1 MDVSEIPVL
10 TKKVQSP
17 ANEAGVVN
25 ASQVDMAALV
35 AQVKQSVLAELTE
48 QWSTQIAEQ
57 VTAQVEQRLAA
68 QAEQQRSVLSDYAQL
83 VQQSIESDARAHVGD
98 SIQAVESAFR
108 QAMTTLGQ
116 QQLQLLEEKYAQLWQ
131 TQQDEMAVKAQALNE
146 EMLAALTLHSKQLQI
161 ESKKIL
167 STEHA
172 AVESQ
177 LTDDYRQSLE
187 KAFAEFAS
195 LQTVHFKQQ
204 FTAELPEIQA
214 AMETKVSGLVQAQM
228 SELEKQLNSQLKARI
243 LEVLQGIRFVMPNL

>member
-17 ANEAGVVN
+17 ANEASVVS

-57 VTAQVEQRLAA
+57 VTAQVQQRMAA
-68 QAEQQRSVLSDYAQL
+68 QAEREREMLSEYAQL

-108 QAMTTLGQ
+108 EALTSLGQ
-116 QQLQLLEEKYAQLWQ
+116 QQIKQVEEQCTQLWLAQQ
-131 TQQDEMAVKAQALNE
+131 TDMSAKAQALNE

-214 AMETKVSGLVQAQM
+214 AMDTKVNGLVQAQM
-228 SELEKQLNSQLKARI
+228 SELEKQLNSQLKLRI
-243 LEVLQGIRFVMPNL
+243 LEVLQGIRFVMPTV